1 MTTPLTINV
10 DHGDGHELVLVATG
24 EIDLSN
30 VHTFAR
36 ALDDA
41 IARSDGKRVTVDLSA
56 VDYVDSGG
64 INALFATA
72 DHIHLIVKPLL
83 MPVLTVSGLTELA
96 TVEPAKPGP
105 NER

>member
-10 DHGDGHELVLVATG
+10 DRRDGGALTLVATG

-41 IARSDGKRVTVDLSA
+41 IAVSSSATVTVDLSA
-56 VDYVDSGG
+56 IEYVDSGG
-64 INALFATA
+64 INVLFACA

-83 MPVLTVSGLTELA
+83 VPVLTISGLTELA
-96 TVEPAKPGP
+96 TVEAAPPSTSD
-105 NER
+105 